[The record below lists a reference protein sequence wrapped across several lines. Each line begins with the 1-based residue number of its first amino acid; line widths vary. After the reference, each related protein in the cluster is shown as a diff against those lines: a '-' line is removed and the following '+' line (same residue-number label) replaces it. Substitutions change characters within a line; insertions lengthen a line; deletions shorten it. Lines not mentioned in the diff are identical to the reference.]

1 MTVNQSITDSL
12 IQHQAHYIRLSK
24 SEAKKVEKVFKKY
37 NIDMLSELRGI
48 KSVKK
53 KKDLRN
59 LLKEIK
65 KINNELFN
73 ELLDYSN
80 ERLSAVYAEEIGFI
94 SALYQKAVDKA
105 FPKSDFQFNV
115 PDTKEYYPDELLIGG
130 QGTVIKGKLII
141 DGTPLSAQLEALEN
155 INYRKIEQK
164 VNYAFAS
171 GEGYELIEKELG
183 GEAQTFMS
191 KTQQQFLSVFI
202 TAYLLA
208 ESEAFNDFY
217 QENKKV
223 FPYGYYVAVLDNKTT
238 PICMSLHGN
247 RYPIDEG
254 PRPPQHYN
262 CRSQFI
268 MEADL
273 DHALGHLYP
282 YNVIKEKMG
291 HVKVYKDFGEFLR
304 KQPKSFVEDILGIQ
318 RAKLFMDNKLPL
330 KRYID
335 INDNRFYT
343 LEEMK
348 KKNKSIF
355 ENLE

>member
-12 IQHQAHYIRLSK
+12 IQHQTHYVRLSK
-24 SEAKKVEKVFKKY
+24 SETKKIEKVFKKY
-37 NIDMLSELRGI
+37 NIKTLSELRGI
-48 KSVKK
+48 RSIKK
-53 KKDLRN
+53 KKDARN

-65 KINNELFN
+65 KINEQLFE
-73 ELLDYSN
+73 ELLELSN
-80 ERLSAVYAEEIGFI
+80 KRFSAVYAEEIAFI
-94 SALYQKAVDKA
+94 SALYQKTVDKA
-105 FPKSDFQFNV
+105 FPKSDFEFET
-115 PDTKEYYPDELLIGG
+115 PDEKEYYPDELIIGG
-130 QGTVIKGKLII
+130 QGKIVQGKLII
-141 DGTPLSAQLEALEN
+141 DGTPFSTQLEALAG

-164 VNYAFAS
+164 FNYAFAS
-171 GEGYELIEKELG
+171 GEGFEFLEEELG
-183 GEAQTFMS
+183 AEPESFIP
-191 KTQQQFLSVFI
+191 KTAQQFASIFL
-202 TAYLLA
+202 TALFLIQD
-208 ESEAFNDFY
+208 EAFNDFY
-217 QENKKV
+217 QENKEV

-247 RYPIDEG
+247 RYPINEG

-282 YNVIKEKMG
+282 YNIIKDKMG

-318 RAKLFMDNKLPL
+318 RAKLFLDNNLPL
-330 KRYID
+330 KKYID

-343 LEEMK
+343 LDEMK
-348 KKNKSIF
+348 KKNKEIF
-355 ENLE
+355 ENIE